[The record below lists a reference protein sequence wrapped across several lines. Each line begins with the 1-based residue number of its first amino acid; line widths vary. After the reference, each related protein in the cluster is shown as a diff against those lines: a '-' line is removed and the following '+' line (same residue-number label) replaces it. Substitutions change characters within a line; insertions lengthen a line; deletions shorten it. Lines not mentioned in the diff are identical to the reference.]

1 MPVSRIFTPSEVE
14 ALIPQLSEL
23 VEKQLHRQSE
33 IEECLA
39 ELARRGGGLP
49 KSLEPDDEDP
59 EEIGRLKRELIDR
72 MSKYDTGWHEVQK
85 LGAVVK
91 DPQIGMV
98 DFYGRIDGRLVWLC
112 WRYGEETLRYF
123 HELDSGY
130 SGRKPLR
137 PEARSRLLN

>member
-14 ALIPQLSEL
+14 ALIPRLSEL
-23 VEKQLHRQSE
+23 VERQLLRQSE

-49 KSLEPDDEDP
+49 KSLEADPSDPD
-59 EEIGRLKRELIDR
+59 EIARLKRELVER
-72 MSKYDTGWHEVQK
+72 MGHYDEGWQEVQK

-91 DPQIGMV
+91 DPQIGLV

-130 SGRKPLR
+130 AGRKPLR
-137 PEARSRLLN
+137 PESRERLLN

>member
-14 ALIPQLSEL
+14 ALIPRLSEL
-23 VEKQLHRQSE
+23 VERQLLMQSE

-49 KSLEPDDEDP
+49 KTLEPQPEDP
-59 EEIGRLKRELIDR
+59 EEIARLKCELVER
-72 MSKYDTGWHEVQK
+72 MTSYDDGWQEVLA

-98 DFYGRIDGRLVWLC
+98 DFYGRIEGRLVWLC

-130 SGRKPLR
+130 SGRKPLK
-137 PEARSRLLN
+137 PETRTRLLN

>member
-14 ALIPQLSEL
+14 ALIPQLAEL
-23 VEKQLHRQSE
+23 VEKQLLCQSE

-39 ELARRGGGLP
+39 ELAREGGGLP
-49 KSLEPDDEDP
+49 KSLDPDDEDP
-59 EEIGRLKRELIDR
+59 EEIARLKRALVER
-72 MSKYDTGWHEVQK
+72 MSRYDTGWQEVQK
-85 LGAVVK
+85 LGAFVK
-91 DPQIGMV
+91 DPQIGLV

-137 PEARSRLLN
+137 PETRGRLLN